1 MIKGAKKAIVRV
13 PHRIYGSK
21 SIEDR
26 VILEW
31 TKDFVT
37 ADAALDVTL
46 DETKK
51 FIGSW
56 RDVLNDQKSI
66 AATFKE
72 LYTDIQEEN
81 AYRETQQTPQSC
93 LDFLAGFE
101 NLCLTVKDDIEPELA
116 GLETNVKT
124 RIKEVKE
131 CIDGVQKALKK
142 REHKKVDFDRISN
155 MVEKLARKHDL
166 TEKEEQQLQKH
177 EAELTAAMDLF
188 HKQDEKVKTY
198 IPRVL
203 NTISEFLNPFTANIY
218 LTELTI
224 VGNFRKK
231 LLSFAQAQG
240 LISSSNDPFDYG
252 AIADD
257 WESRF
262 VKVQAHA
269 EQGIGVIRTGK
280 AVSRPMNMPSK
291 TTKQKAEN
299 AWLKSID
306 ATGDLA
312 HRAMERSKHI
322 TRSSNKVS
330 FSSPSQGMF
339 RSEADILN
347 SPVVTSP
354 ALGNHQRI
362 LSFESARSF
371 GGNSPSLVSSQLASP
386 QPGSDDFDFSGKS
399 HSRIRAFSSSSAR
412 ALSPGGSEY
421 TIPPKGPN
429 DEYVEAQYTFQGD
442 QPGDVSFRAGDK
454 IRVLDHGDEVDK
466 NWWFGE
472 TIDGRFGLFP
482 SNYIVQT
489 PTQGTDSQHSLS

>member
-51 FIGSW
+51 FVGSW

-66 AATFKE
+66 AETFKE

-116 GLETNVKT
+116 RLENTVKA

-166 TEKEEQQLQKH
+166 SEKEEQQLQKH
-177 EAELTAAMDLF
+177 EAELTTAMELF
-188 HKQDEKVKTY
+188 QKQDEKVKVY

-240 LISSSNDPFDYG
+240 LLSSKNDPQDYG

-269 EQGIGVIRTGK
+269 EQGIAVIRTGK
-280 AVSRPMNMPSK
+280 AVLRPMNMPSK

-312 HRAMERSKHI
+312 HRALERSKHI
-322 TRSSNKVS
+322 SRSSTKVA

-347 SPVVTSP
+347 SPAVSSP
-354 ALGNHQRI
+354 SLSSHQRI
-362 LSFESARSF
+362 MSSESVRSF
-371 GGNSPSLVSSQLASP
+371 GGNSPSLTSA

-454 IRVLDHGDEVDK
+454 IRVLDHGDELDK

-489 PTQGTDSQHSLS
+489 PASGESTET